1 MKALGLD
8 QLGLENDLD
17 LGQILQLS
25 EVVTDY
31 LTASEDQ
38 NEGLKKIKR
47 KQFKE
52 MYIKMFTDSDNKY
65 LKKEKE
71 NMSKK

>member
-8 QLGLENDLD
+8 QLGLENGVDLD
-17 LGQILQLS
+17 QVLQLT

-31 LTASEDQ
+31 LTAGEDK

-47 KQFKE
+47 K
-52 MYIKMFTDSDNKY
+52 
-65 LKKEKE
+65 
-71 NMSKK
+71 

>member
-52 MYIKMFTDSDNKY
+52 MYVKMFTDSDNKY
-65 LKKEKE
+65 LK
-71 NMSKK
+71 

>member
-1 MKALGLD
+1 MQEVMKALGLD

-17 LGQILQLS
+17 LDQVLKLT

-31 LTASEDQ
+31 LAAGEDK

-65 LKKEKE
+65 LK
-71 NMSKK
+71 

>member
-1 MKALGLD
+1 
-8 QLGLENDLD
+8 
-17 LGQILQLS
+17 LS

-52 MYIKMFTDSDNKY
+52 MYVKMFTDSDNKY